1 MFQQLLTTLAR
12 ALEGRKIPYMLIGGQ
27 AVLLYGEPRLT
38 QDVDVTLG
46 IETDRLDEVLDII
59 QQLGWSVLVEDVRAF
74 VKKTLVLPCQN
85 EAGIRIDFI
94 FSFSPYERQAI
105 QRAKRVTLGGTGVV
119 FAAVEDLIIH
129 KIVAGRPRDLED
141 VAGILLKNPEMDQA
155 YIQDWLR
162 QFEEA
167 LQIPLVVRFDHI
179 LEEGRHG

>member
-1 MFQQLLTTLAR
+1 MFQRLLTALAQ
-12 ALEGRKIPYMLIGGQ
+12 ALEERQIPYMLIGGQ

-46 IETDRLDEVLDII
+46 IDTDRLDVVLDMI
-59 QQLGWSVLVEDVRAF
+59 QQLGWSVLVEDVHAF

-94 FSFSPYERQAI
+94 FSFSPFERQAI
-105 QRAKRVTLGGTGVV
+105 QRAQSVTLGGVGVV

-141 VAGILLKNPEMDQA
+141 VEGILLKNPSMDQA
-155 YIQDWLR
+155 YIRDWLR
-162 QFEEA
+162 QFEAA
-167 LQIPLVVRFDHI
+167 LDVPLVKRFEK
-179 LEEGRHG
+179 LL